1 MSETLTM
8 GRSVA
13 MGETFGHRLKQFALA
28 VDIVDEDTF
37 KHVWELVRRYVS
49 LELELAYWALL
60 IEGEVNKNPGRQAR
74 ECSNENKPS
83 FSLKTAEGC
92 YNGLAA
98 YSFAEAKPLWI
109 VSPDKQHLSPD
120 TLLRD
125 DWSGTKTLPHCDQS
139 VDGSIRTMI
148 LLPLRWKGRTFG
160 VLDLQSTQ
168 YDELTNIATVALELL
183 ADTLSELL
191 VLSDTNQTQRA
202 HTLQAIGM
210 LRTIL
215 QEESWPP
222 LTKPQIFVASSDR
235 ADEAVMGTIR
245 SVLNDFKDRLRSHY
259 WKESSNSGNINWDI
273 LKQVK
278 ASRFGLCYF
287 SEPAEDAKSEFRYQD
302 NANVVFEAGMF
313 QSLTNPAATDQP
325 TGWIPVRDPQ
335 LLSPHPP
342 FDFAQQRMIIVERL
356 TDNQPHLDR
365 LRADLKARIENLL
378 SAANSGGIGNF
389 MDKRTA

>member
-1 MSETLTM
+1 MGETLTM

-28 VDIVDEDTF
+28 VDIVDQDTF
-37 KHVWELVRRYVS
+37 KHVWELVLRYVS

-60 IEGEVNKNPGRQAR
+60 IEGKVNRNPGLQAR
-74 ECSNENKPS
+74 ECSNENRPS

-98 YSFAEAKPLWI
+98 YAFAEAKPLWI
-109 VSPDKQHLSPD
+109 VSPDKQPLTPD
-120 TLLRD
+120 TPLRD
-125 DWSGTKTLPHCDQS
+125 DWSSMKSLPHFDQS
-139 VDGSIRTMI
+139 AEVGIRTMI
-148 LLPLRWKGRTFG
+148 LIPLRWNGRTFG
-160 VLDLQSTQ
+160 VLDLQSSQ
-168 YDELTNIATVALELL
+168 YYELTNIATVELELL

-202 HTLQAIGM
+202 HTLQAIDM
-210 LRTIL
+210 LGTIL
-215 QEESWPP
+215 REESWPP

-235 ADEAVMGTIR
+235 ADEAVMGTIH
-245 SVLNDFKDRLRSHY
+245 SVLHDFKDRLRSHY

-287 SEPAEDAKSEFRYQD
+287 SEPAEDAQSEFRYQD

-313 QSLTNPAATDQP
+313 QSLTNPAATDHP
-325 TGWIPVRDPQ
+325 TGWIPVRESHP
-335 LLSPHPP
+335 LSPPPP
-342 FDFAQQRMIIVERL
+342 FDFAQQRMVIVERL
-356 TDNQPHLDR
+356 TDNQPNLDK

-378 SAANSGGIGNF
+378 GGANSGGIGNL